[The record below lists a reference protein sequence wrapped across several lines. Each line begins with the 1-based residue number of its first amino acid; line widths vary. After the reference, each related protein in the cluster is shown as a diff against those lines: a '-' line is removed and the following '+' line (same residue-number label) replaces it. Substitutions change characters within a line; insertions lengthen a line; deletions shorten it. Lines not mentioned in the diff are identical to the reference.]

1 MPDSA
6 DNKHARILQIQLY
19 DVKTFTKILFSGS
32 VCFKLS
38 WLIKIVVFSGIGIVT
53 VVSMYLSTRK
63 MKRCK
68 DLSAKVVTVVVG
80 LAVVGVNLHQSIT
93 ALKCK

>member
-1 MPDSA
+1 M
-6 DNKHARILQIQLY
+6 
-19 DVKTFTKILFSGS
+19 
-32 VCFKLS
+32 
-38 WLIKIVVFSGIGIVT
+38 VFSGIGIVT